1 MDSLFYQSASTLSE
15 RLARKELSSVELTQ
29 AYLNRIDTVEP
40 KIQAFLSLDREKSLA
55 EAKASDQRRSG
66 GKTLGPLD
74 GIPVGIKDLIAEQ
87 GQPLT
92 CASKILEHYV
102 SPYDATVIEKL
113 RAAGAVLLG
122 RLNMDEFAM
131 GSSTES
137 SAYHKTY
144 NPWNLDYVPGGSGG
158 GSAASVASG
167 ELPLALGSD
176 TGGSVRQPA
185 AYCGIYGLKPT
196 YGLISRYGLSA
207 LTSSTDQI
215 GPNAREIRDLCLLLQ
230 LLAGHDDRDS
240 TSVSVKIPDYI
251 KSLDKPQPCRIGIPQ
266 EYFGEGLSAEVRQ
279 SIESAIAFYRQA
291 GHEIVNI
298 HLPHTRY
305 AIPVYYVVMTAEAS
319 SNLARFDGIRYS
331 HRSSQTTNA
340 IDVYFKSRGEGF
352 GSEVKRRILLGTFA
366 LSSDH
371 RDAYYMRA
379 QKVRTLIQRDFL
391 NAFQDVDVI
400 LTPTAPSTAFKFG
413 SKSKDPLQMY
423 LEDICTVSASLA
435 GFPALAVPCGFGENN
450 LPIGF
455 QLIGNFFQEA
465 TLLSTAYTFEREH
478 DYVRKHPEL

>member
-1 MDSLFYQSASTLSE
+1 MDSLFYQSANTLSE
-15 RLARKELSSVELTQ
+15 QLALGKISSVELTQ
-29 AYLNRIDTVEP
+29 EFLRRIDTVEP
-40 KIQAFLSLDREKSLA
+40 KVQAFLSIDREKSLA
-55 EAKASDQRRSG
+55 EAKASDQRRAQ
-66 GKTLGPLD
+66 KATLGPLD
-74 GIPVGIKDLIAEQ
+74 GIPVGIKDLIAEK

-92 CASKILEHYV
+92 CASKILEHYI

-113 RAAGAVLLG
+113 HAAGAVLLG

-144 NPWNLDYVPGGSGG
+144 NPWNLAHVPGGSGG
-158 GSAASVASG
+158 GSTAAVAAG

-230 LLAGHDDRDS
+230 VLAGHDDRDS
-240 TSVSVKIPDYI
+240 TSYPADIPNYLQ
-251 KSLDKPQPCRIGIPQ
+251 SLKNTQPCRIGIPK
-266 EYFGEGLSAEVRQ
+266 EYFGEGLSAEVRE
-279 SIESAIAFYRQA
+279 SIEAAIAFYQQN
-291 GHEIVNI
+291 GYTVIDI
-298 HLPHTRY
+298 TLPHTRY

-331 HRSSQTTNA
+331 HRSTEATNA
-340 IDVYFKSRGEGF
+340 IDIYLKSREEGF
-352 GSEVKRRILLGTFA
+352 GPEVKRRILLGTFA

-379 QKVRTLIQRDFL
+379 QRVRTLIQRDFL
-391 NAFQDVDVI
+391 QAFQDVDVI

-413 SKSKDPLQMY
+413 AKSSDPLQMY

-435 GFPALAVPCGFGENN
+435 GFPALAVPCGFGGNN

-455 QLIGNFFQEA
+455 QLIGNFFQES
-465 TLLSTAYTFEREH
+465 TLLATAHVFEREH
-478 DYVRKHPEL
+478 DCVRKHPEL